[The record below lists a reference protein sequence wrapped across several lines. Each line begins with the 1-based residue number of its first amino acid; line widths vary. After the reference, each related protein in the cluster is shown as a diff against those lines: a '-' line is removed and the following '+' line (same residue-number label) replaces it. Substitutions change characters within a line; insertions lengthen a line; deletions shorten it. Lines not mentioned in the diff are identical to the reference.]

1 MEKLKYLLSRFG
13 MIIPFALTVIMLFVS
28 KSVEEPHAH
37 RAETAMWV
45 FFGLFGAALV
55 TWIVRV
61 VIRAIQ
67 VNKEIDEAEKNK

>member
-13 MIIPFALTVIMLFVS
+13 MIIPFALTVIMLIVS

-45 FFGLFGAALV
+45 FFGLFGASLV
-55 TWIVRV
+55 IWIVRV
-61 VIRAIQ
+61 VIRAVQ
-67 VNKEIDEAEKNK
+67 VNKEIDEAGKG